1 MAGRSTLTGGRRIQ
15 GVKFLAWF
23 ETNCLTGRDADFGA
37 GSGIAADAGLAGTN
51 AEDAKSA
58 QLNSVSGGQRLFE
71 TLKYSVYG
79 RFRFG
84 PRQASPL
91 DNVVHYI
98 LLDQCPCPS
107 IEENLAP
114 FCCGPQESPTG
125 EMLLGVGS
133 VVNLRV
139 LQYHKQLRSFA
150 SA

>member
-1 MAGRSTLTGGRRIQ
+1 MAERSTLTGGRGIQ
-15 GVKFLAWF
+15 GVKFLAWL
-23 ETNCLTGRDADFGA
+23 ETNGFPRGDADFGA
-37 GSGIAADAGLAGTN
+37 RSGIAADAGLARPD
-51 AEDAKSA
+51 AEDAEPA
-58 QLNSVSGGQRLFE
+58 QLDSVTGGQRLFE